1 MTRIDEIVRADQ
13 PILTERGEDDSV
25 LIIAFTGFGDKL
37 HMGVFEFF
45 DATKSTK
52 YSRILLRD
60 RFGVWYHHGIN
71 KQIRDFPQL
80 IDHLKAE
87 AARLKPKKIICIGT
101 SAGGYAAMVVGHHLP
116 ADYVHAFGP
125 DTNLDVTL
133 TAAISSTFK
142 DRNRYRRWKLLF
154 STRAKREYFDLTHLL
169 RQYNRKTRYYIHY
182 CARSEWDALRAKRI
196 EHMPGVTSIAY
207 PCDTHA
213 VSVFLTKRQFLGKIL
228 DISQQDHLAELA
240 KAHFCDNC

>member
-1 MTRIDEIVRADQ
+1 MKRIDETVKADQ
-13 PILTERGEDDSV
+13 PILSERGRDDSV

-45 DATKSTK
+45 DATKSTN

-60 RFGVWYHHGIN
+60 KFGVWYHHGIN
-71 KQIRDFPQL
+71 HQIRDFPQL

-87 AARLKPKKIICIGT
+87 TARLKPKKIICIGT
-101 SAGGYAAMVVGHHLP
+101 SAGGYAAIVVGHHLP

-133 TAAISSTFK
+133 RAAIRSTFK

-154 STRAKREYFDLTHLL
+154 SRRAKPDYFDLTELL
-169 RQYNRKTRYYIHY
+169 RNHNCTTKYYIHY
-182 CARSEWDALRAKRI
+182 CARSEWDAERAKRI
-196 EHMPGVTSIAY
+196 EHLPGVICIAY

-213 VSVFLTKRQFLGKIL
+213 VSVFLTKGKFLGKIL
-228 DISQQDHLAELA
+228 DISQQDHIHELA
-240 KAHFCDNC
+240 RAHFCDKC